1 MLVSRAV
8 LGVCVCVCV
17 VATAHR
23 LALLNG
29 LKASDSI
36 SEEQSRQLLFDL
48 DSGYSAFHHWL
59 RSKESGGR
67 K

>member
-1 MLVSRAV
+1 M
-8 LGVCVCVCV
+8 CV
-17 VATAHR
+17 VATTHR